1 MISNGG
7 TTKYDLKQLIRF
19 FGVFHLCQ
27 LAIEGGGG
35 LPEKS
40 VANLVLGTEAGTLVQ
55 RFRHHCVAQGTCQH
69 LLAQPG
75 LSLFLAFFKTCQGM
89 IYVGNSNI

>member
-1 MISNGG
+1 MSQIPMISNGG

-55 RFRHHCVAQGTCQH
+55 RFRHQCVAQGTCQH

-75 LSLFLAFFKTCQGM
+75 LSYSWPFSKPVRG
-89 IYVGNSNI
+89 